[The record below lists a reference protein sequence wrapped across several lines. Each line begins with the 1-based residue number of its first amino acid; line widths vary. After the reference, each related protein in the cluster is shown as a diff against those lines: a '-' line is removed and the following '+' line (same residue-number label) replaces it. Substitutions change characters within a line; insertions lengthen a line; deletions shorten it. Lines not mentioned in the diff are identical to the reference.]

1 MSSYFIRRILSVIP
15 TLLLLSILIF
25 IGMELTPGDAA
36 SFLLDP
42 DIPPG
47 DMEAL
52 REAMGL
58 NRPAHIRYFV
68 WMKEILRGNLGYSL
82 IDGASIT
89 RALARKVPATLEL
102 MSLALV
108 ISTVLGVILGSIS
121 ALRRYSALDHTLT
134 VTGMV
139 GLSVPNFFVGL
150 LAIYVFS
157 IRLGIFPV
165 GGRLDPFD
173 TRLITRLSHITLPAL
188 ILGLVLTAGLM
199 RYTRSTLIDVLMR
212 DYITTARS
220 KGLPEWRINF
230 IHGLRTALTP
240 IVVMLAFRLPMLLG
254 GSVIIENV
262 FSWPGMGSYFLDAVR
277 ARDYNIV
284 MVVALL
290 MASAVL
296 FASLLIDIITALM
309 DPRVRYD

>member
-1 MSSYFIRRILSVIP
+1 MSSYFIRRILSVVP

-58 NRPAHIRYFV
+58 NRPAHVRYFV

-82 IDGASIT
+82 IDGSSIT

-108 ISTVLGVILGSIS
+108 ISTVLGILLGSIS

-134 VTGMV
+134 VAGMV

-157 IRLGIFPV
+157 IQLAIFPV

-173 TRLITRLSHITLPAL
+173 TRLITRLSYITLPAL

-254 GSVIIENV
+254 GSVIIESV
-262 FSWPGMGSYFLDAVR
+262 FAWPGMGSYFLDAVR

-290 MASAVL
+290 MSSAVL

>member
-1 MSSYFIRRILSVIP
+1 MSSYFIRRILSVVP

-25 IGMELTPGDAA
+25 IGMELTPGDAT

-58 NRPAHIRYFV
+58 NRPAHVRYFV

-82 IDGASIT
+82 IDGSSIT

-108 ISTVLGVILGSIS
+108 ISTVLGILLGSIS

-134 VTGMV
+134 VAGMV

-157 IRLGIFPV
+157 IQLAIFPV

-173 TRLITRLSHITLPAL
+173 TRLITRLSYITLPAL

-254 GSVIIENV
+254 GSVIIESV
-262 FSWPGMGSYFLDAVR
+262 FAWPGMGSYFLDAVR

-290 MASAVL
+290 MSSAVL